1 MSAKQFLDLSGLTR
15 YTELLKQ
22 YIGSSQSQIFYNTTA
37 YWDAQTTTPSIE
49 GAIYIYSD
57 HDKDGSNNDIPG
69 IKVGT
74 GNAYVPDL
82 PFIDY
87 KYDAHLADTVSH
99 ITAAERTAWNGK
111 VRCYIDNNNTE
122 NLVFTTN

>member
-1 MSAKQFLDLSGLTR
+1 MSKQFLDMTGLST
-15 YTELLKQ
+15 YHELLKQ
-22 YIGSSQSQIFYNTTA
+22 YIGSSQSQVFYNTTA
-37 YWDAQTTTPSIE
+37 YWNTQTTTPSTA

-69 IKVGT
+69 IKVGD
-74 GNAYVPDL
+74 GNGYVPDL

-87 KYDAHLADTVSH
+87 KYNAHLADTVSH
-99 ITAAERTAWNGK
+99 ITAAERTAWDGK
-111 VRCYIDNNNTE
+111 VRCYLDNNDAE